1 MGCGGSKPRPQ
12 PPQMP
17 PPPPPPVVAPPPPPP
32 PPPPEPV
39 APPTPPP
46 KSPTVQSEESVVE
59 EVEEVPLT
67 PRAARLQNVIAAKQ
81 STFMYNKCTVTG
93 EVTPFF
99 PPKGRCFRIIDEEGR
114 WFFYNDTMNYEMCV
128 QAFFSPD
135 SDVKHCGTTTIKSI
149 RNGLTVISAF
159 VYPLET
165 LEFLSGSVELGAMY
179 VYAQQLSKR
188 YYSHLRVFSVDGKK
202 EMETVMTLPWEE
214 VDDEELLKLC
224 SDSFMRYADVKFLPS
239 TGMFS
244 RLDIDGRFIQPVEV
258 RRPSEFAQCDEENI
272 DAVRGV
278 VLSSC
283 VEAGTLG
290 DSWFV
295 SALSLLATD
304 EERVKAMFASTT
316 PAEKQMGAY
325 RVLLNKDGWWKN
337 ILVDD
342 FLPTVGGVPCYA
354 RCIDDPGELWP
365 SLLQKAYAKLYG
377 SYASITGGDT
387 LLALQNFTGAP
398 VYRFDKAWRD
408 AATDEEKKNALIQKI
423 MGYVEAHNPVILSVP
438 TGKEAKTAVANGL
451 GEGYSYALLSVHN
464 FPEENITL
472 LKMFNPWEP
481 AMPWSG
487 QWREGSDKWTEHSEI
502 QSSCEPCFEAHDG
515 IFFIE
520 WSEAVEV
527 FNGCGVLYLDEKPVY
542 DYRVAGEFD
551 NEQPNLALMIRA
563 KETVEVM
570 LTLSQRDK
578 RGLPIESPDAKLSPV
593 LLCVS
598 RAERKRQV
606 VYQCTSSDP
615 ETPAE
620 GFNFVVGRDLAMKC
634 TFEARE
640 APYFVIP
647 RIHRRG
653 TCEGRR
659 RGFVIGIRSSTPL
672 DEKLEIHFTTLEPT
686 CRVLHNCITFT
697 ANRMPGAVREWQIKT
712 PDAEPATYRG
722 WGLSPAEEFH
732 EDDEGAL
739 TREYVVSQPEESPTP
754 QSEAHVSEEEAKPEE
769 ECQQPSDEKPHELTE
784 EPEAEAA
791 APEPMGEGDVVAE
804 AQPELAVEELSE
816 GDVEARE
823 APAPPEEPQVTAEPE
838 SPQQSAEPEPE
849 AAPPA
854 PTDDGSASESSDDG
868 LGRFAADRIGAF
880 ALSDDSDTD

>member
-1 MGCGGSKPRPQ
+1 MGCGGSKVKPQ
-12 PPQMP
+12 PPQAA
-17 PPPPPPVVAPPPPPP
+17 APPPPK
-32 PPPPEPV
+32 
-39 APPTPPP
+39 PPTPPP
-46 KSPTVQSEESVVE
+46 KSPSVPSEASVVE

-67 PRAARLQNVIAAKQ
+67 PGAARLQNVIAVKE
-81 STFMYNKCTVTG
+81 TGFVYNKCTVTG
-93 EVTPFF
+93 EVTSFF
-99 PPKGRCFRIIDEEGR
+99 PPKGQCFRIIDEEGR

-128 QAFFSPD
+128 QVVIAPESY
-135 SDVKHCGTTTIKSI
+135 VEHCEATTVNTKE
-149 RNGLTVISAF
+149 NGETVISAV

-165 LEFLSGSVELGAMY
+165 LEFLSGSVVLNTVD
-179 VYAQQLSKR
+179 VYAHPLSQQ
-188 YYSHLRVFSVDGKK
+188 YYNHLQIISEEGKK
-202 EMETVMTLPWEE
+202 DVEAVMALPWEE

-224 SDSFMRYADVKFLPS
+224 SDSLVRYADINFLPS
-239 TGMFS
+239 NSMFS
-244 RLDIDGRFIQPVEV
+244 RLDGDGRFIQPVEV

-316 PAEKQMGAY
+316 PAEKQTGAY

-354 RCIDDPGELWP
+354 RCIDDSGELWP

-398 VYRFDKAWRD
+398 VYRFDKTWRD

-423 MGYVEAHNPVILSVP
+423 TGYVEAHNPVILSVP
-438 TGKEAKTAVANGL
+438 TGRKAATAVANGL
-451 GEGYSYALLSVHN
+451 REGYSYALLSVHN

-551 NEQPNLALMIRA
+551 NEHPNLVLMIRA
-563 KETVEVM
+563 KETVEVV

-578 RGLPIESPDAKLSPV
+578 RGLPLESPDVKLSPV

-598 RAERKRQV
+598 RAEGNKQF
-606 VYQCTSSDP
+606 VYQCSSSDP

-620 GFNFVVGRDLAMKC
+620 GFNFVVGRDVAMKC
-634 TFEARE
+634 TFEASE
-640 APYFVIP
+640 TPYFVIP
-647 RIHRRG
+647 RIHRGG

-659 RGFVIGIRSSTPL
+659 KGFVIGIRSSTPL
-672 DEKLEIHFTTLEPT
+672 DEKLDIHFTTLEPT
-686 CRVLHNCITFT
+686 CRVFRNCVTFT
-697 ANRMPGAVREWQIKT
+697 SYRVPGAVREWQVKAA
-712 PDAEPATYRG
+712 DAEPTPFWG
-722 WGLSPAEEFH
+722 WGLSPAEVYYENNE
-732 EDDEGAL
+732 EDPEAI
-739 TREYVVSQPEESPTP
+739 REYIVTEAEEPVSLNVETILNDDQPQMDKEVSQAAHEES
-754 QSEAHVSEEEAKPEE
+754 
-769 ECQQPSDEKPHELTE
+769 CELTE
-784 EPEAEAA
+784 ELEAEEGPEAEEIATKPAA
-791 APEPMGEGDVVAE
+791 EEVPV
-804 AQPELAVEELSE
+804 VEETQA
-816 GDVEARE
+816 D
-823 APAPPEEPQVTAEPE
+823 
-838 SPQQSAEPEPE
+838 EPEP
-849 AAPPA
+849 AMDVPQPQAPPSLQNHGN
-854 PTDDGSASESSDDG
+854 DNSESSEDG
-868 LGRFAADRIGAF
+868 LERFRVAASDAF
-880 ALSDDSDTD
+880 EIPGDETDSDE